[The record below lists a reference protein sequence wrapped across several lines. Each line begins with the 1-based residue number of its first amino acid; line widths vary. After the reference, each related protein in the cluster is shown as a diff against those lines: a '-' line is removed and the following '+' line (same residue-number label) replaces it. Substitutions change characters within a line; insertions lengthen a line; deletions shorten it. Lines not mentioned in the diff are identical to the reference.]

1 LETYSDTLG
10 YPINL
15 YKLVANS
22 MALPADHPAINHGK
36 VGVLLVNLGTPDDLS
51 TSSVRRY
58 LKEFLSDPRVVEIP
72 KPIWWLILNGIIL
85 NVRPKKSA
93 AAYAKIWRKE
103 ENESPLRYFTRAAT
117 QKLASELGDCVI
129 DYAMRYGQPSIKQRM
144 DVLKEQGCDRI
155 LVVPLYPQYSATTNA
170 SVNDAV
176 FDYMR
181 SERWQPTIRI
191 AHPWYG
197 SESYISALAEQVTQ
211 HLSTVEQAPDRLLL
225 SFHGLPKQS
234 LTKGDPYY
242 CHCQVTGRLLAEAL
256 NMPQEKVLI
265 TFQSRFGPAKWLE
278 PYTSQT
284 LMELPKQGV
293 KNLLILT
300 PGFAA
305 DCLETLEEIGL
316 EGVETFKEAGGE
328 TCTVLPCL
336 NDSEEGVELLKDVVV
351 KELGGWV

>member
-1 LETYSDTLG
+1 MTRPL
-10 YPINL
+10 
-15 YKLVANS
+15 
-22 MALPADHPAINHGK
+22 DHPAINHGK

-51 TSSVRRY
+51 TGSVRRY

-72 KPIWWLILNGIIL
+72 KPIWWLILNGIVL

-117 QKLASELGDCVI
+117 EKLTPLFPDCVV
-129 DYAMRYGQPSIKQRM
+129 DYAMRYGQPSIDDKM
-144 DVLKEQGCDRI
+144 SNLKAQGCDRI
-155 LVVPLYPQYSATTNA
+155 LIIPLYPQYSATTNA

-176 FDYMR
+176 FDYLR

-197 SESYISALAEQVTQ
+197 SSSYISALASQVTEYLNATQ
-211 HLSTVEQAPDRLLL
+211 QKPDRVLL

-256 NMPQEKVLI
+256 GMTQEQVLI

-300 PGFAA
+300 PGFAS

-328 TCTVLPCL
+328 ICTVLPCL
-336 NDSEEGVELLKDVVV
+336 NDSVEGIALLEDITRT
-351 KELGGWV
+351 ELGGWLSPN

>member
-1 LETYSDTLG
+1 
-10 YPINL
+10 
-15 YKLVANS
+15 
-22 MALPADHPAINHGK
+22 
-36 VGVLLVNLGTPDDLS
+36 
-51 TSSVRRY
+51 
-58 LKEFLSDPRVVEIP
+58 
-72 KPIWWLILNGIIL
+72 
-85 NVRPKKSA
+85 
-93 AAYAKIWRKE
+93 
-103 ENESPLRYFTRAAT
+103 
-117 QKLASELGDCVI
+117 
-129 DYAMRYGQPSIKQRM
+129 
-144 DVLKEQGCDRI
+144 
-155 LVVPLYPQYSATTNA
+155 
-170 SVNDAV
+170 
-176 FDYMR
+176 
-181 SERWQPTIRI
+181 
-191 AHPWYG
+191 
-197 SESYISALAEQVTQ
+197 
-211 HLSTVEQAPDRLLL
+211 LLL